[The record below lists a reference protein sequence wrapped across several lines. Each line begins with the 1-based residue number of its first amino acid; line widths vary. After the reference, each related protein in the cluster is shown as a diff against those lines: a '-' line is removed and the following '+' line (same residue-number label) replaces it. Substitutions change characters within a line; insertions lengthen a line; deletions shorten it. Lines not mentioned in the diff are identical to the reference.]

1 MGIRVLF
8 IYPNTFGM
16 NMLPPAIALLSA
28 ILKQNDHKVAL
39 FDATYYSIDYG
50 LDSDGFDYDQDG
62 LCDIGDADDDN
73 DGALD
78 GVDSVFLGPGDL
90 SSVLGVHG
98 EVTHEKVRST
108 MEQMIP
114 KIIEAGKHPGTLVA
128 DADQAKYW
136 NDKGINFLIGS
147 ANRYLMNGA
156 KEFIETT
163 QKILRS

>member
-1 MGIRVLF
+1 MFVEREAFIAKIRF
-8 IYPNTFGM
+8 
-16 NMLPPAIALLSA
+16 
-28 ILKQNDHKVAL
+28 
-39 FDATYYSIDYG
+39 
-50 LDSDGFDYDQDG
+50 
-62 LCDIGDADDDN
+62 
-73 DGALD
+73 
-78 GVDSVFLGPGDL
+78 PGNQ
-90 SSVLGVHG
+90 
-98 EVTHEKVRST
+98 RST

-156 KEFIETT
+156 KDFIETT